1 MTTTV
6 PSPLFCPVHVIHPD
20 TAIYLGQR
28 QSEQKNLVVMWQD
41 LVPCTPLQPEKPYI
55 GLKKNPF
62 R

>member
-28 QSEQKNLVVMWQD
+28 QSEQRNLMVMR
-41 LVPCTPLQPEKPYI
+41 LEPSPLQPEKPYI
-55 GLKKNPF
+55 GLKKSPF